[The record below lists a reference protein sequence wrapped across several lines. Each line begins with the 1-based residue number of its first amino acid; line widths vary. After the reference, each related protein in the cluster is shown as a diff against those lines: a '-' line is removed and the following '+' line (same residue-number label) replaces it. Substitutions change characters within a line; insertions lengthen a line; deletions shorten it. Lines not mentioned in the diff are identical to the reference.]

1 MLLAVTVLV
10 STGTAGTLWRQ
21 ARLSWLEHNAPTLTR
36 ATITPQPVGQRML
49 PGGWQQQP
57 QVALPTPNVHWY
69 IPAPKDPQTLYGCSA
84 AQTTATGGQQ
94 VGPLV
99 FWYSR
104 DAGQHWSSVRLPATK
119 DAYCGVIIAPDASGR
134 LILQGQLYSGCTK
147 VDAFQSKDGGATWY
161 AIPSLPDA
169 PAPDNSCRV
178 SLWLS
183 AHHLYLS
190 YGFTTY
196 SGPPQNRTDTYH
208 TSLWRSD
215 DGGQAWK
222 QLDASLPLGDDGAV
236 PQMLDD
242 GETLLLILPDF
253 TPSADGKP
261 PHEESKLWVS
271 YDAGD
276 SWEPWGNLQDL
287 AVGQVLTEPEDH
299 TLTPSLAHSLYLLDE
314 AYPSSLRFRIQ
325 IAQVTD
331 TRHWAPLPP
340 LPIAGATPAHLGITS
355 VLAETASGKL
365 LVFGLGPND
374 HVPSDD
380 AQASAAPKPAQQW
393 LWEWDPPISRWTLL
407 TPALNAPWPETCS
420 EGCWQGWLAPNQG
433 SDGVGMY
440 LWVRGYFADEPAH
453 WQTFRILL
461 PDPL

>member
-1 MLLAVTVLV
+1 MLSDDEFTRESLGSATSATEGGKRRTARRALLTIGACVLLAVTVLV

-36 ATITPQPVGQRML
+36 ATLTPQPANQRTL
-49 PGGWQQQP
+49 PGNWQQQATL
-57 QVALPTPNVHWY
+57 ALPNPDVHWY
-69 IPAPKDPQTLYGCSA
+69 IPAPNDPQTLYGCSA

-99 FWYSR
+99 FWYSH

-119 DAYCGVIIAPDASGR
+119 DAYCSVIVAPDASGR
-134 LILQGQLYSGCTK
+134 LILQGQLYSGCTN

-161 AIPSLPDA
+161 AIPTLPDA
-169 PAPDNSCRV
+169 PAPDNSCGF

-183 AHHLYLS
+183 ARHLYLS

-222 QLDASLPLGDDGAV
+222 QLDASLPSGDDGAF

-242 GETLLLILPDF
+242 GETLLLSLPDF

-261 PHEESKLWVS
+261 PHEETKLWVS

-276 SWEPWGNLQDL
+276 SWEPWGNIQGLVAGQILQ
-287 AVGQVLTEPEDH
+287 APGAHP
-299 TLTPSLAHSLYLLDE
+299 LTPSSAHPLYLLSGE
-314 AYPSSLRFRIQ
+314 SSRSRPFRIQ

-331 TRHWAPLPP
+331 TRHWAPLPHCLSWAPP
-340 LPIAGATPAHLGITS
+340 LRIWALQMCWPRRHRVNCSSSASARMIRYLRMKRGSITS
-355 VLAETASGKL
+355 PSPRSNGSGS
-365 LVFGLGPND
+365 GT
-374 HVPSDD
+374 H
-380 AQASAAPKPAQQW
+380 KP
-393 LWEWDPPISRWTLL
+393 
-407 TPALNAPWPETCS
+407 
-420 EGCWQGWLAPNQG
+420 
-433 SDGVGMY
+433 VGGRSSH
-440 LWVRGYFADEPAH
+440 LR
-453 WQTFRILL
+453 
-461 PDPL
+461 